1 MHNRTEKQIE
11 HDIVRSMRAMGYHV
25 SKFSQPRASKQTE
38 GIPDLYAMGHG
49 CGLWIEVKTAT
60 GRVRPSQLAWH
71 AEAERNGVAVV
82 VARSTADVVAA
93 LRGLGAPIQS

>member
-1 MHNRTEKQIE
+1 MSAPEKAVEAGIIR
-11 HDIVRSMRAMGYHV
+11 DLRALGFHV
-25 SKFSQPRASKQTE
+25 TKTSQPRASMLTE

-71 AEAERNGVAVV
+71 AEAARNGVAVV
-82 VARSTADVVAA
+82 VARSSADVVAA